1 MNKPFN
7 ALNDYFVRYFFT
19 DKGREKVLLDFINA
33 VMISADMKTFK
44 AVEILNPFNLK
55 KHYKDKETIVDMK
68 CITKNGTVV
77 IIEVQLSG
85 NSRFPER
92 ILYYWSLN
100 YSKLLKKGEQ
110 YDALTPVISINLL
123 NFNLN
128 KKNKNV
134 HSCYMIYDTKNK
146 NLLTDHLQIHMI
158 ELKKF
163 KFGVRGN
170 MPAEAPPL
178 AKDNNL
184 SKDLNYWLGFFTT
197 KDMEAYMSE
206 IVKEKPIMEEAHK
219 RYNNF
224 IRSRLMMME
233 YEKKEL
239 YQYDKQITLED
250 KRREGIKEGRRE
262 GRLEGIKEGII
273 KGMERGRLAEQISM
287 AKIMKK
293 DGADINLISKYTG
306 LTIEEIEKL

>member
-7 ALNDYFVRYFFT
+7 ALNDCFVRYFFT
-19 DKGREKVLLDFINA
+19 DKGGEKVLLDFINA

-55 KHYKDKETIVDMK
+55 RNYKDKETIVDVK

-92 ILYYWSLN
+92 ILYYWAAN
-100 YSKLLKKGEQ
+100 YSKLLKKGEE
-110 YDALTPVISINLL
+110 YEDLTPVISINLL

-128 KKNKNV
+128 KKGGNV

-146 NLLTDHLQIHMI
+146 NLLTDHLQIHII

-163 KFGVRGN
+163 KF
-170 MPAEAPPL
+170 
-178 AKDNNL
+178 KDNDL
-184 SKDLNYWLGFFTT
+184 KKDLNYWLGFFTT
-197 KDMEAYMSE
+197 NNMEAYMSE

-224 IRSRLMMME
+224 IRSKLMMSE
-233 YEKKEL
+233 YEKKEI
-239 YQYDKQITLED
+239 YQYDKQISLED
-250 KRREGIKEGRRE
+250 KRREGIREGRRE
-262 GRLEGIKEGII
+262 GRLEGIKERNYTIAKEMKLENIDIETI
-273 KGMERGRLAEQISM
+273 K
-287 AKIMKK
+287 KI
-293 DGADINLISKYTG
+293 TG
-306 LTIEEIEKL
+306 LSIEEIEKL

>member
-1 MNKPFN
+1 MNKKPFN
-7 ALNDYFVRYFFT
+7 ALNDCFVRYFFT
-19 DKGREKVLLDFINA
+19 DKGGEKVLLDFINA

-55 KHYKDKETIVDMK
+55 RNYKNKETIVDVK

-92 ILYYWSLN
+92 ILYYWASN
-100 YSKLLKKGEQ
+100 YSKLLKKGEK
-110 YDALTPVISINLL
+110 YDDLTPVISINLL

-128 KKNKNV
+128 KKNSNV
-134 HSCYMIYDTKNK
+134 HSCYMIYDTKSK
-146 NLLTDHLQIHMI
+146 RLLTDHLQIHII

-163 KFGVRGN
+163 KF
-170 MPAEAPPL
+170 
-178 AKDNNL
+178 KDNNL
-184 SKDLNYWLGFFTT
+184 KKDLNYWLGFFTT
-197 KDMEAYMSE
+197 NNMEEYMSE

-224 IRSRLMMME
+224 IRSRLMMSE
-233 YEKKEL
+233 YEKKEI
-239 YQYDKQITLED
+239 YQYDKHISLED

-262 GRLEGIKEGII
+262 GRLEGIKNEKYSIAKNLKKSGLDI
-273 KGMERGRLAEQISM
+273 KFISE
-287 AKIMKK
+287 
-293 DGADINLISKYTG
+293 NTG
-306 LTIEEIEKL
+306 LSIEEVEKL

>member
-1 MNKPFN
+1 MNKKPFN
-7 ALNDYFVRYFFT
+7 ALNDCFVRYFFT
-19 DKGREKVLLDFINA
+19 DKGGEKVLLDFINA

-55 KHYKDKETIVDMK
+55 RHYKDKETIVDVK

-92 ILYYWSLN
+92 ILYYWAAN
-100 YSKLLKKGEQ
+100 YSKLLKKGEE
-110 YDALTPVISINLL
+110 YEDLTPVISISLL
-123 NFNLN
+123 NFNLD
-128 KKNKNV
+128 KVNKNV

-146 NLLTDHLQIHMI
+146 NLLTDHLQIHII

-163 KFGVRGN
+163 KF
-170 MPAEAPPL
+170 
-178 AKDNNL
+178 KDNDL
-184 SKDLNYWLGFFTT
+184 KKDLNYWLGFFTT
-197 KDMEAYMSE
+197 KNMEEYMSE

-224 IRSRLMMME
+224 IRSRLMMSE
-233 YEKKEL
+233 YEKKEI
-239 YQYDKQITLED
+239 YQYDKQITLKEE
-250 KRREGIKEGRRE
+250 REEGRRE
-262 GRLEGIKEGII
+262 G
-273 KGMERGRLAEQISM
+273 QISI
-287 AKIMKK
+287 AKSMKK

-306 LTIEEIEKL
+306 LTIKEIEKL

>member
-1 MNKPFN
+1 MKKKTFN
-7 ALNDYFVRYFFT
+7 PLNDCFVRYFFT
-19 DKGREKVLLDFINA
+19 DKGGEKVLLDFINA

-55 KHYKDKETIVDMK
+55 SNYKDKETIVDVK

-92 ILYYWSLN
+92 ILYYWAMN

-110 YDALTPVISINLL
+110 YEELNPVISINLL

-128 KKNKNV
+128 KKGNNV
-134 HSCYMIYDTKNK
+134 HSCYMIYDTKNAR
-146 NLLTDHLQIHMI
+146 LLTDHLQIHMI

-163 KFGVRGN
+163 KF
-170 MPAEAPPL
+170 
-178 AKDNNL
+178 KDNNL
-184 SKDLNYWLGFFTT
+184 PKDLNCWLGFFTT
-197 KDMEAYMSE
+197 NNMEEYMSE

-224 IRSRLMMME
+224 IRSRLMMSE
-233 YEKKEL
+233 YEKKEV
-239 YQYDKQITLED
+239 YQYGKQIMLEEE
-250 KRREGIKEGRRE
+250 RRIGMREGEENK
-262 GRLEGIKEGII
+262 
-273 KGMERGRLAEQISM
+273 AISI
-287 AKIMKK
+287 AKSMK
-293 DGADINLISKYTG
+293 NML
-306 LTIEEIEKL
+306 

>member
-7 ALNDYFVRYFFT
+7 ALNDCFVRYFFT
-19 DKGREKVLLDFINA
+19 DKGGEKVLLDFINA

-55 KHYKDKETIVDMK
+55 KHYNDKETIVDVK

-92 ILYYWSLN
+92 ILYYWAYN
-100 YSKLLKKGEQ
+100 YSKLLKKGEE
-110 YDALTPVISINLL
+110 YEDLTPVISINLL
-123 NFNLN
+123 NFNLS
-128 KKNKNV
+128 KKNNAKSGQMPNV
-134 HSCYMIYDTKNK
+134 HSCYMIYDTKNAR
-146 NLLTDHLQIHMI
+146 LLTDHLQIHTI

-163 KFGVRGN
+163 KF
-170 MPAEAPPL
+170 
-178 AKDNNL
+178 KDNNL
-184 SKDLNYWLGFFTT
+184 PKDLKCWLGFFTN

-224 IRSRLMMME
+224 IRSRLMMSE

-239 YQYDKQITLED
+239 YQYDKQITLEE
-250 KRREGIKEGRRE
+250 KRREGIKEGMKK
-262 GRLEGIKEGII
+262 GKLEGIKNEKYSI
-273 KGMERGRLAEQISM
+273 
-287 AKIMKK
+287 AKTLKQMNM
-293 DGADINLISKYTG
+293 DDASISKATG
-306 LTIEEIEKL
+306 LTIEEIQNISAHGKN